1 MVGDCSRQQSLPR
14 PMPRTPT
21 SARLKRCWSSP
32 PAERDPEGIAAWM
45 HTVIR
50 NEALQIVRSRKREV
64 DHEFEVITGGL
75 TADVALPEE
84 SLVDAETHGI
94 AKEALRRLRPD
105 QTRCLLLRADGFD
118 YPEICRLTGFSY
130 AKVNRLLSEGR
141 KSRPHA
147 RDAIDPGRECER
159 IEPLL
164 SMFADG
170 EADSA
175 AENDVRLHLET
186 CSHCRATVR
195 DYKLAP
201 RDLASLFPVGV
212 PPSPSWRGRIARS
225 VPARP
230 RSSCRRGSASVNADA
245 SIAVWKKS
253 LAVLAAGVTVVGGG
267 AAIKKQVDQND
278 KPQSAPAAVDQRPVG
293 SLVSPIE
300 VDRDKSSARASRKSR
315 DAASRERRSDNRKC
329 RQRSRRA

>member
-1 MVGDCSRQQSLPR
+1 
-14 PMPRTPT
+14 
-21 SARLKRCWSSP
+21 
-32 PAERDPEGIAAWM
+32 M

-64 DHEFEVITGGL
+64 DTDFELITGGL
-75 TADVALPEE
+75 AADVALPEE
-84 SLVDAETHGI
+84 SIVDAESHGV

-141 KSRPHA
+141 KAA
-147 RDAIDPGRECER
+147 RLRVDAITGGRECER
-159 IEPLL
+159 IEPML

-170 EADSA
+170 VTDSA
-175 AENDVRLHLET
+175 AEHDVRMHLET

-201 RDLASLFPVGV
+201 RDIASMLPVGV
-212 PPSPSWRGRIARS
+212 IAAAGWRDRLLDPFHRVLELVQTKLG
-225 VPARP
+225 
-230 RSSCRRGSASVNADA
+230 GGNAEG

-253 LAVLAAGVTVVGGG
+253 LAVFAAGATVVGGG
-267 AAIKKQVDQND
+267 AAIKKNADENGKTQRAPVASDRQPVD
-278 KPQSAPAAVDQRPVG
+278 
-293 SLVSPIE
+293 SLVSPIK
-300 VDRDKSSARASRKSR
+300 VDRPEAKKASKKSREARTASAEQSTARAVNDPVAR
-315 DAASRERRSDNRKC
+315 DDAPAADVPADQDQAVASDPKDTGANGSGGDD
-329 RQRSRRA
+329 QGGVLAP